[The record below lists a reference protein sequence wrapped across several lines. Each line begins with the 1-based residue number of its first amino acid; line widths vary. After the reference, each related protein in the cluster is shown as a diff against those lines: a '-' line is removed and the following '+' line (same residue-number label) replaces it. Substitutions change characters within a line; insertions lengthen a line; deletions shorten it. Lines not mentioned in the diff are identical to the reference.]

1 MKQQLEKIIGL
12 EVLESEDLSQYTTFK
27 IGGPAKFFVVVR
39 TKQQLLKALQA
50 VRELELP
57 YLIMG
62 GGSNMLVSDAGFDG
76 LVINMRADEPEFE
89 DNGRVTV
96 FAGMN
101 LGALIRES
109 VEKELAGLEFAAN
122 IPGTVGGAIYGNAG
136 AYGKGVGDLVEF
148 IEVVNFGE
156 NEISLKVMTPEECKF
171 AYRESTF
178 KENKNWI
185 ISEVKFLL
193 TKDEAVVG
201 RLKELEE
208 EWYRRTCTQPLNK
221 PSAGCSFKN
230 VLYSDD
236 LSKYKEWEI
245 KGKLPA
251 ARFIEGAELKGHK
264 VGGAMVSDVHANFI
278 LNNDNATASDVAE
291 LISFVKTQVKEKY
304 GVELEEEVQYV
315 GF

>member
-1 MKQQLEKIIGL
+1 M
-12 EVLESEDLSQYTTFK
+12 
-27 IGGPAKFFVVVR
+27 
-39 TKQQLLKALQA
+39 
-50 VRELELP
+50 
-57 YLIMG
+57 
-62 GGSNMLVSDAGFDG
+62 
-76 LVINMRADEPEFE
+76 
-89 DNGRVTV
+89 
-96 FAGMN
+96 
-101 LGALIRES
+101 
-109 VEKELAGLEFAAN
+109 
-122 IPGTVGGAIYGNAG
+122 
-136 AYGKGVGDLVEF
+136 
-148 IEVVNFGE
+148 
-156 NEISLKVMTPEECKF
+156 
-171 AYRESTF
+171 
-178 KENKNWI
+178 
-185 ISEVKFLL
+185 KFLL